1 MDLGLRDKIALV
13 TASSAGLGFA
23 TAWELVQE
31 GAKVMICGRSP
42 ERLAVALQKLKAIGG
57 TERVRGRISDVT
69 QQAEVD
75 ALVQDTVEQFGGLDI
90 LITNAGGPP
99 AGTFATID
107 LEAWEQAVQLTLLS
121 NVRLIKTALPYLQQ
135 SAAASILTITSVSA
149 KQPMAGLLLSNVLR
163 PAVSGLTK
171 TLSQE
176 LAPGIRVNSILP
188 GWTETERVMSLLTY
202 RSEQNNTTIDQERE
216 ARASSIPLKRI
227 GRPDEFGKV
236 AAFMVSAAASYLNGV
251 MLQVDG
257 GGYSALY

>member
-42 ERLAVALQKLKAIGG
+42 ERLAEALQKLETIGG
-57 TERVRGRISDVT
+57 TERVRGRVADVS
-69 QQAEVD
+69 QQSEVE
-75 ALVQDTVEQFGGLDI
+75 ALVQDVVEQFGGLDI
-90 LITNAGGPP
+90 LVTNAGGPP
-99 AGTFATID
+99 AGSFVSIGLDT
-107 LEAWEQAVQLTLLS
+107 WEQAMQLTLMS

-163 PAVSGLTK
+163 PAVLGLTK

-176 LAPGIRVNSILP
+176 LAPIRVNSILP

-202 RSEQNNTTIDQERE
+202 RSEQNHTTIDQERE

-227 GRPDEFGKV
+227 GQPEEFGKV

>member
-42 ERLAVALQKLKAIGG
+42 ERLAEALQKLETIGG
-57 TERVRGRISDVT
+57 TERVRGRVADVT
-69 QQAEVD
+69 QQSEVE
-75 ALVQDTVEQFGGLDI
+75 ALVQDVVAQFGGLDI
-90 LITNAGGPP
+90 LVTNAGGPP
-99 AGTFATID
+99 AGSFVSIGLDT
-107 LEAWEQAVQLTLLS
+107 WEQAMQLTLMS

-163 PAVSGLTK
+163 PAVLGLTK

-176 LAPGIRVNSILP
+176 LAPIRVNSILP

-202 RSEQNNTTIDQERE
+202 RSEQNHTTIDQERE

-227 GRPDEFGKV
+227 GQPEEFGKV